1 MHNKEFFLT
10 TMQIV
15 KSVNCHEH
23 SSSSKLKTCYEKDI
37 YIVCRNDCRYCK
49 KENEIIYYRIYY
61 NCDNV
66 NFSQCI
72 YTIIHVVCIRNILH
86 YQVHVYY

>member
-1 MHNKEFFLT
+1 MNIHQAPNRKHAMRRTFILYVEMIVDIAKKKMKLYIIEFT
-10 TMQIV
+10 
-15 KSVNCHEH
+15 
-23 SSSSKLKTCYEKDI
+23 
-37 YIVCRNDCRYCK
+37 R
-49 KENEIIYYRIYY
+49 YY
-61 NCDNV
+61 NCDNA